1 MIDLYT
7 AATPNGHKV
16 SIALEELALPYTL
29 KVLDLSKG
37 EQKQPDFLAICPN
50 GRIPATFE
58 IICLT
63 GWAPHDSQQKPLR
76 PGSAAQRLADVL
88 GTAELRLRDTGP
100 NG

>member
-16 SIALEELALPYTL
+16 SIALEELAQPYTL

-50 GRIPATFE
+50 GRIPAIVDRGADDF
-58 IICLT
+58 
-63 GWAPHDSQQKPLR
+63 
-76 PGSAAQRLADVL
+76 AAAARQVAMQ
-88 GTAELRLRDTGP
+88 TRDTLEAAKR
-100 NG
+100 